1 MSAAL
6 VDYTA
11 HTRHDPHEAAPHE
24 AAPHA
29 DRRLRLVCLPDHDPV
44 ATPGPPRV
52 IPQPR
57 TPADHQLRLVVSDPA
72 PTRRG
77 WSDPVP
83 TSSDDL
89 PDVREFGHRVA
100 QAVIDVLAGHR
111 PATQLLRW
119 ARPDVFEALR
129 ARVAITTT
137 ARTVPARRPVVR
149 SVRACQISTTAVEA
163 SAVVV
168 EGDRVRALA
177 MRLEGLDG
185 RWRIAAL
192 VIG

>member
-6 VDYTA
+6 VDYV
-11 HTRHDPHEAAPHE
+11 PHIPRPTDGDRAGRQA
-24 AAPHA
+24 A
-29 DRRLRLVCLPDHDPV
+29 DRTLRLVPVPDHDPAAV
-44 ATPGPPRV
+44 PGPPRGV
-52 IPQPR
+52 PQPR
-57 TPADHQLRLVVSDPA
+57 TPADHQLRLIVSDPA
-72 PTRRG
+72 PPRRG
-77 WSDPVP
+77 WADPVP
-83 TSSDDL
+83 TAADQL
-89 PDVREFGHRVA
+89 PDAQDFGRRVA
-100 QAVIDVLAGHR
+100 QVVIDVLAGHR

-129 ARVAITTT
+129 ARVAITTAPRSGGPT
-137 ARTVPARRPVVR
+137 RRPVVR
-149 SVRACQISTTAVEA
+149 SVRACQITATAVEA

>member
-6 VDYTA
+6 ARYSP
-11 HTRHDPHEAAPHE
+11 HTPHRDGGQPADAPPPPE
-24 AAPHA
+24 
-29 DRRLRLVCLPDHDPV
+29 RTLRLLSLPDHDPAAV
-44 ATPGPPRV
+44 PGPPRG
-52 IPQPR
+52 IPRPR
-57 TPADHQLRLVVSDPA
+57 NPADRQLRLVVSDPA
-72 PTRRG
+72 PQRRD
-77 WSDPVP
+77 WADPVP
-83 TSSDDL
+83 TTAENL

-129 ARVAITTT
+129 ARAAIT
-137 ARTVPARRPVVR
+137 AISRAVMVRRPVVR
-149 SVRACQISTTAVEA
+149 SVRTCQITTTVVEA

-168 EGDRVRALA
+168 EGDRVRGLA

-185 RWRIAAL
+185 RWRITAL